1 VTIARRRLE
10 NINPETVAAIRTK
23 QAAALMLTKQADAVK
38 DMVHEG
44 LLTTQDAE
52 EIIEVINKDMAGIDR
67 KRNKMYQEHGD
78 SSSRRRKALRKL
90 QEIPT
95 SGLLDNADI

>member
-1 VTIARRRLE
+1 MDDDRLNSCLFVCCIPDLQVTIARRRLE

-52 EIIEVINKDMAGIDR
+52 EIIEGPGVA
-67 KRNKMYQEHGD
+67 
-78 SSSRRRKALRKL
+78 
-90 QEIPT
+90 
-95 SGLLDNADI
+95 

>member
-1 VTIARRRLE
+1 
-10 NINPETVAAIRTK
+10 VAAIRTK